1 MSEKKVEKTVKQSEL
16 PGTADAAGT
25 GRADEKNTER
35 QTVSET
41 WAEETIAD
49 LDDFIES
56 QGVYIRQ

>member
-35 QTVSET
+35 QTVSGR
-41 WAEETIAD
+41 D
-49 LDDFIES
+49 NRGS
-56 QGVYIRQ
+56 